1 MIPHEYIEELTR
13 RTDIV
18 DLVGSYV
25 QLKRKGRLYG
35 GLCPFHSEKTPS
47 FYVYPD
53 TQSFYCF
60 GCGAG
65 GDAITFAKKIN
76 SISYGEAVKL
86 LAGRAGMPEPQED
99 DKTGRM
105 RSRILSMNKE
115 AARFFHA
122 CLNSTVEEAYW
133 RRRGLDDKT
142 IVRFGLGY
150 APNDG
155 QALYQ
160 FLRDKGYNQQELD
173 ASGLFKRSQSGRIY
187 CLFWKRVMTPIF
199 DLRGNIIA
207 FGGRVLDDSKPK
219 YVNSPETLVY
229 HKSETVFAL
238 QIAKKSASRRFVLC
252 EGYMDVISMQQA
264 GIDTAVCAC
273 GTALTPEQVRLISE
287 YAEEVILSYDSDE
300 AGQKATLRSL
310 ELFRN
315 SPVRVGVLQIPG
327 AKDPDEYIK
336 KYGAERFQAL
346 LDGVGNALDFRLK
359 RLRDQYD
366 LKQDAQRL
374 EYVREAV
381 DMLAERSNPT
391 EQEVYAGRL
400 AEETNISKTAIMTQ
414 LAAAV
419 KKAGNKRRRD
429 QNRARLHSG
438 EMNRISV
445 PYSAGGSQALGVASA
460 KIEGRLRT
468 PEYVAAAVSACLA
481 GREGRAY
488 DRDLLKNAFSRSG
501 FTSGYLDGK
510 IDGTMFGVRSEA
522 DAELTKKTLPAL
534 RELYRRERSRVP
546 VRMKLEIE
554 GGGEKLTVT
563 DDEGNRAFA
572 YGDAEPQPARTD
584 PTESLQ
590 RSLSKT
596 GGTPFAV
603 EKIDVEMDGGPWF
616 VPGSA
621 VNELRRTALE
631 GLQQKR
637 EVLHPWPVNDVTLPP
652 LPLRTLPPHRTLR
665 ARFEH
670 WDQVPER
677 ALSGIEYLILPIAQA
692 DRVPREWRS
701 KTILELP
708 RVMFGALEA
717 DTARRIAATQDAGF
731 AGYEAGNI
739 AHLRLCRGL
748 PLSGGFGLNV
758 TNDLSAQF
766 YADHGL
772 DSILILPEVKDS
784 DISTIAPTKNG
795 KPVPT
800 GVLIYGHMPLMV
812 TRACPLQNIHDCT
825 HCDKT
830 GVLTDRKAKKFPVR
844 CGMGVRT
851 IYNPVPIYM
860 GDKPGALTVDYGVA
874 YFTLE
879 TREEAAAI
887 LDAIRQHAP
896 FEGDFTRGL
905 YFKGTN

>member
-18 DLVGSYV
+18 ELVGSYV

-65 GDAITFAKKIN
+65 GDAVTFTKKIN
-76 SISYGEAVKL
+76 SIDYVEAVKL
-86 LAGRAGMPEPQED
+86 LAQRAGMPEPTED
-99 DKTGRM
+99 DKTGRL
-105 RSRILSMNKE
+105 RSRILTMNKD

-122 CLNSTVEEAYW
+122 CLNSTVEEARQARAYW

-142 IVRFGLGY
+142 INRFGLGY
-150 APNDG
+150 APDDG

-160 FLRDKGYNQQELD
+160 HLRDKGYNQQELD

-187 CLFWKRVMTPIF
+187 CLFWRRVMTPIF

-229 HKSETVFAL
+229 HKSDTVFAL
-238 QIAKKSASRRFVLC
+238 QIAKRSASHRYVLC
-252 EGYMDVISMQQA
+252 EGYMDVISMHQA

-273 GTALTPEQVRLISE
+273 GTALTPDQVKLISQ
-287 YAEEVILSYDSDE
+287 YADEVILSYDSDE

-310 ELFRN
+310 ELLRN

-336 KYGAERFQAL
+336 KYGADRFKAL

-438 EMNRISV
+438 EMNQISV

-460 KIEGRLRT
+460 EQRLL
-468 PEYVAAAVSACLA
+468 AALL
-481 GREGRAY
+481 REPSYIPQVRAQLSP
-488 DRDLLKNAFSRSG
+488 DKFLL
-501 FTSGYLDGK
+501 
-510 IDGTMFGVRSEA
+510 
-522 DAELTKKTLPAL
+522 PQQ
-534 RELYRRERSRVP
+534 RELYQAMLDCQQQGVEV
-546 VRMKLEIE
+546 
-554 GGGEKLTVT
+554 
-563 DDEGNRAFA
+563 
-572 YGDAEPQPARTD
+572 
-584 PTESLQ
+584 
-590 RSLSKT
+590 SLST
-596 GGTPFAV
+596 LHGFVQSEEALNELSRLAAQYSDVNCTPEDIGFYLDRIARGTPMANKAAQMSNEDLERYLQSMR
-603 EKIDVEMDGGPWF
+603 EKKQ
-616 VPGSA
+616 GSA
-621 VNELRRTALE
+621 PAE
-631 GLQQKR
+631 
-637 EVLHPWPVNDVTLPP
+637 D
-652 LPLRTLPPHRTLR
+652 
-665 ARFEH
+665 
-670 WDQVPER
+670 
-677 ALSGIEYLILPIAQA
+677 
-692 DRVPREWRS
+692 
-701 KTILELP
+701 
-708 RVMFGALEA
+708 
-717 DTARRIAATQDAGF
+717 
-731 AGYEAGNI
+731 
-739 AHLRLCRGL
+739 
-748 PLSGGFGLNV
+748 
-758 TNDLSAQF
+758 
-766 YADHGL
+766 
-772 DSILILPEVKDS
+772 
-784 DISTIAPTKNG
+784 
-795 KPVPT
+795 
-800 GVLIYGHMPLMV
+800 
-812 TRACPLQNIHDCT
+812 
-825 HCDKT
+825 
-830 GVLTDRKAKKFPVR
+830 
-844 CGMGVRT
+844 
-851 IYNPVPIYM
+851 
-860 GDKPGALTVDYGVA
+860 
-874 YFTLE
+874 
-879 TREEAAAI
+879 
-887 LDAIRQHAP
+887 
-896 FEGDFTRGL
+896 
-905 YFKGTN
+905 

>member
-1 MIPHEYIEELTR
+1 MIPHEYIEELNR

-18 DLVGSYV
+18 ELVGSYV

-65 GDAITFAKKIN
+65 GDAINFAKKIN
-76 SISYGEAVKL
+76 SIDYGEAVKM
-86 LAGRAGMPEPQED
+86 LAARAGMPEPQED

-122 CLNSTVEEAYW
+122 CLNSTVEEARQARAYW

-238 QIAKKSASRRFVLC
+238 QIAKKSASRRYVLC

-287 YAEEVILSYDSDE
+287 YADEVILSYDSDE

-336 KYGAERFQAL
+336 KYGAERFRVL

-400 AEETNISKTAIMTQ
+400 AEETNISKNAIMTQ
-414 LAAAV
+414 LATAV
-419 KKAGNKRRRD
+419 KKAGSKRRRE
-429 QNRARLHSG
+429 QNRARLQSG
-438 EMNRISV
+438 EMNQINV

-460 KIEGRLRT
+460 EQRILAALLREPSYLKQVQSQLSPDKFVLPQQKELYQAMLTCQEQGIEISLSTLRPFVQSEETLNELSRLAAQYSDVNCT
-468 PEYVAAAVSACLA
+468 P
-481 GREGRAY
+481 
-488 DRDLLKNAFSRSG
+488 DDLRL
-501 FTSGYLDGK
+501 YLDR
-510 IDGTMFGVRSEA
+510 IAQGTPIASKAANMSNEDLERYLQSMRE
-522 DAELTKKTLPAL
+522 KKQGNLPA
-534 RELYRRERSRVP
+534 
-546 VRMKLEIE
+546 
-554 GGGEKLTVT
+554 
-563 DDEGNRAFA
+563 DE
-572 YGDAEPQPARTD
+572 
-584 PTESLQ
+584 
-590 RSLSKT
+590 
-596 GGTPFAV
+596 
-603 EKIDVEMDGGPWF
+603 
-616 VPGSA
+616 
-621 VNELRRTALE
+621 
-631 GLQQKR
+631 
-637 EVLHPWPVNDVTLPP
+637 
-652 LPLRTLPPHRTLR
+652 
-665 ARFEH
+665 
-670 WDQVPER
+670 
-677 ALSGIEYLILPIAQA
+677 
-692 DRVPREWRS
+692 
-701 KTILELP
+701 
-708 RVMFGALEA
+708 
-717 DTARRIAATQDAGF
+717 
-731 AGYEAGNI
+731 
-739 AHLRLCRGL
+739 
-748 PLSGGFGLNV
+748 
-758 TNDLSAQF
+758 
-766 YADHGL
+766 
-772 DSILILPEVKDS
+772 
-784 DISTIAPTKNG
+784 
-795 KPVPT
+795 
-800 GVLIYGHMPLMV
+800 
-812 TRACPLQNIHDCT
+812 
-825 HCDKT
+825 
-830 GVLTDRKAKKFPVR
+830 
-844 CGMGVRT
+844 
-851 IYNPVPIYM
+851 
-860 GDKPGALTVDYGVA
+860 
-874 YFTLE
+874 
-879 TREEAAAI
+879 
-887 LDAIRQHAP
+887 
-896 FEGDFTRGL
+896 
-905 YFKGTN
+905 